1 MAASVHAQELGS
13 RLPPLKMAAA
23 QLAFHPQDVR
33 TPPAMASDSH
43 LGHSRGASL
52 DHLLAHL
59 ESSKQAL
66 EHQVQQLLQE
76 NRLSK
81 SAKKEKQW
89 HMDGERLHSK
99 LDSMNVALTEKE
111 ERIRRLEKELRDV
124 RSSIQ
129 QVQTRCREA
138 EKEKE
143 RGALERA
150 NLQADLED
158 ARANF
163 QDLQREYKS
172 KHDLAEKQ
180 RQGLESLADKVEKQK
195 EFFQVE
201 YALNILL
208 PCQLPKVIMTNSFDF
223 QKLCIPK

>member
-1 MAASVHAQELGS
+1 VAHGWRE
-13 RLPPLKMAAA
+13 
-23 QLAFHPQDVR
+23 
-33 TPPAMASDSH
+33 
-43 LGHSRGASL
+43 ASL
-52 DHLLAHL
+52 
-59 ESSKQAL
+59 E
-66 EHQVQQLLQE
+66 
-76 NRLSK
+76 
-81 SAKKEKQW
+81 
-89 HMDGERLHSK
+89 
-99 LDSMNVALTEKE
+99 
-111 ERIRRLEKELRDV
+111 ELRDA

-201 YALNILL
+201 CALNILL
-208 PCQLPKVIMTNSFDF
+208 PCELPKVIMTNSFDF

>member
-1 MAASVHAQELGS
+1 MFVDELVMAPTVHAQELGS
-13 RLPPLKMAAA
+13 KLPPLKMTAS

-33 TPPAMASDSH
+33 TPPTMTSDSH
-43 LGHSRGASL
+43 LSHSQGASL

-81 SAKKEKQW
+81 SAKKEQQW
-89 HMDGERLHSK
+89 QMEGERLHSK
-99 LDSMNVALTEKE
+99 LDNMNAALAEKE
-111 ERIRRLEKELRDV
+111 ERIRRLEKELRDA
-124 RSSIQ
+124 RNSIQ
-129 QVQTRCREA
+129 QVQSRCREA

-158 ARANF
+158 AQANF
-163 QDLQREYKS
+163 QNLDREYKS
-172 KHDLAEKQ
+172 KHDVAEKQ
-180 RQGLESLADKVEKQK
+180 RRALESLADKVEKQK
-195 EFFQVE
+195 EFFQVR
-201 YALNILL
+201 LIL
-208 PCQLPKVIMTNSFDF
+208 C
-223 QKLCIPK
+223 